1 MVEGALRAPARVP
14 TTKKGETAV
23 LFLLDAIVSHV
34 LFFILHVTGAGAFPR
49 PLTAK
54 EERDCLARLQN
65 GDPAARA
72 ELIERNLRLVAH
84 MVKKYYAASGDQD
97 DLISIGTIGLIKAVH
112 TFQPEKCPSL
122 GAYAAKCVENEIR
135 MFLRSSKKLK
145 NEVSLESPIGTDPVG
160 NTVALMDVLGTD
172 GDYVMDEVGLKLE
185 TEELTYLLGECL
197 DERELFVVKMRYGLD
212 GGEAAPQWE
221 IAKKLNI
228 SRSYVSRIEKR
239 ALEKLRERLD
249 GGGDG

>member
-1 MVEGALRAPARVP
+1 MWASLMRVAELFRQVSFWIGYVSRGNSFP
-14 TTKKGETAV
+14 KQLTA
-23 LFLLDAIVSHV
+23 
-34 LFFILHVTGAGAFPR
+34 
-49 PLTAK
+49 AK
-54 EERDCLARLQN
+54 EEELVRRYMQ
-65 GDPAARA
+65 GDDAAKDQ
-72 ELIERNLRLVAH
+72 LIEHNLRLVAH
-84 MVKKYYAASGDQD
+84 IAKKYHGSGRDAE

>member
-72 ELIERNLRLVAH
+72 ELIEHNLRLVAH

-97 DLISIGTIGLIKAVH
+97 DLISIGTIGLIKAVD
-112 TFQPEKCPSL
+112 TFDCNKGIRLSS
-122 GAYAAKCVENEIR
+122 YAARCIENEVL
-135 MFLRSSKKLK
+135 MYFRSNKKTAQDVSMDEPIETDKDGNALTLMDLMASEDHILEDLDRKLK
-145 NEVSLESPIGTDPVG
+145 AARLKQYLAG
-160 NTVALMDVLGTD
+160 ALSARERAV
-172 GDYVMDEVGLKLE
+172 V
-185 TEELTYLLGECL
+185 CL
-197 DERELFVVKMRYGLD
+197 RYGLD
-212 GGEAAPQWE
+212 GSDPLPQRE
-221 IAKKLNI
+221 VADRLRI
-228 SRSYVSRIEKR
+228 SRSYVSRIEKK
-239 ALEKLRERLD
+239 ALEKLRRRFEQD
-249 GGGDG
+249 GA